1 MPFSQDN
8 KLKRK
13 FYKFAPCDINHF
25 ESKSFHEY
33 YILQVSWMRL
43 KDITA
48 ISMNEN
54 VHVRDSRIKI
64 LHVPESDR

>member
-1 MPFSQDN
+1 
-8 KLKRK
+8 
-13 FYKFAPCDINHF
+13 
-25 ESKSFHEY
+25 
-33 YILQVSWMRL
+33 MRL

-48 ISMNEN
+48 ISMNEK